1 VLGDK
6 SMTEHADIEA
16 ISAHIERRIGRIHMV
31 FHEIV
36 SDDLHIDIHHV
47 KSSLFRRFE
56 VLVTSGMSA
65 LPMVVPAESNEPR
78 FAEIV
83 ALLPKGWPLTK
94 ESFSDERN
102 YWPLRL
108 MKTLARLPHE
118 ANTWLGFGHTI
129 ANAEAEDDMKPY
141 AEGTGLCAAVVLPPS
156 TLGEDF
162 WSMKRKNAAE
172 IFFWA
177 VVPLHLSELKFK
189 LQHGIDPLLDLFD
202 KNKVTDLINPGRSSV
217 V

>member
-1 VLGDK
+1 
-6 SMTEHADIEA
+6 MTQSADIAA
-16 ISAHIERRIGRIHMV
+16 ITAHIERHIGRVHKV

-47 KSSLFRRFE
+47 KSSLLRRFE

-65 LPMVVPAESNEPR
+65 LPMAVPKESDEPR

-83 ALLPKGWPLTK
+83 TILPKGWPLSK
-94 ESFSDERN
+94 DAFADERN

-108 MKTLARLPHE
+108 MKTLARLPHSGD
-118 ANTWLGFGHTI
+118 TWLGFGHTL
-129 ANAEAEDDMKPY
+129 ANGESESGVRPY
-141 AEGTGLCAAVVLPPS
+141 ADDTKLCAAAVLPSS

-162 WSMKRKNAAE
+162 WCMKRKHAPE

-177 VVPLHLSELKFK
+177 AVPLHLAELKFK
-189 LQHGIDPLLDLFD
+189 LENGIDPLLDLFD
-202 KNKVTDLINPGRSSV
+202 KKNVTDRIDPERPSV

>member
-1 VLGDK
+1 
-6 SMTEHADIEA
+6 MTEYADIDA
-16 ISAHIERRIGRIHMV
+16 ISNHIERHVGRVHTV

-47 KSSLFRRFE
+47 KSAPWRRYE

-65 LPMVVPAESNEPR
+65 LPMAVPPGSDDPR

-94 ESFSDERN
+94 EAFADERS

-108 MKTLARLPHE
+108 IKTLARLPH
-118 ANTWLGFGHTI
+118 NGSTWLGFGHTM
-129 ANAEAEDDMKPY
+129 ANGESEDKVERY
-141 AEGTGLCAAVVLPPS
+141 AEGTDLCAVAVLPPS
-156 TLGEDF
+156 TLGEGF
-162 WSMKRKNAAE
+162 WCMKRKDDTE

-177 VVPLHLSELKFK
+177 AVPLHLAELQFK
-189 LQHGIDPLLDLFD
+189 LKHGIEPLLELFD
-202 KNKVTDLINPGRSSV
+202 RHGVTDKIDPGRASV

>member
-1 VLGDK
+1 
-6 SMTEHADIEA
+6 MTHHADLAA
-16 ISAHIERRIGRIHMV
+16 ISAHIERHVGRVHSV

-47 KSSLFRRFE
+47 KSSWLRRFE

-65 LPMVVPAESNEPR
+65 LPMAVPEESNEPR

-83 ALLPKGWPLTK
+83 AILPKGWPL
-94 ESFSDERN
+94 SMDAFADERN
-102 YWPLRL
+102 YWPVRL
-108 MKTLARLPHE
+108 MKTLARLPHIG
-118 ANTWLGFGHTI
+118 NTWLGFGHTL
-129 ANAEAEDDMKPY
+129 ANAESESEVKPY
-141 AEGTGLCAAVVLPPS
+141 ADGTQLCAAAVLPSS

-162 WSMKRKNAAE
+162 WCLKRENAPE

-177 VVPLHLSELKFK
+177 AVPLHLAELQFK
-189 LQHGIDPLLDLFD
+189 MKNGIDPLLDLFD
-202 KNKVTDLINPGRSSV
+202 KNKVTDRIIPERPSV

>member
-1 VLGDK
+1 
-6 SMTEHADIEA
+6 MTQHADIDA
-16 ISAHIERRIGRIHMV
+16 ISAHIERRIGRIHRV
-31 FHEIV
+31 YHEIV

-65 LPMVVPAESNEPR
+65 LPMAVPVDSNEPR

-83 ALLPKGWPLTK
+83 TVLPRGWPLSQ
-94 ESFSDERN
+94 EAFADERN

-108 MKTLARLPHE
+108 MKTLARLPNN
-118 ANTWLGFGHTI
+118 ANTWLSFGHTL
-129 ANAEAEDDMKPY
+129 ANGESEETVRPY
-141 AEGTGLCAAVVLPPS
+141 APGTALCAVATLPPFP
-156 TLGEDF
+156 LGEEF
-162 WSMKRKNAAE
+162 WTLKLKSGAE

-177 VVPLHLSELKFK
+177 AVPLHMAELRFKFE
-189 LQHGIDPLLDLFD
+189 HGIDPLLDLFD
-202 KNKVTDLINPGRSSV
+202 KNGVTDRIDPDRPSV